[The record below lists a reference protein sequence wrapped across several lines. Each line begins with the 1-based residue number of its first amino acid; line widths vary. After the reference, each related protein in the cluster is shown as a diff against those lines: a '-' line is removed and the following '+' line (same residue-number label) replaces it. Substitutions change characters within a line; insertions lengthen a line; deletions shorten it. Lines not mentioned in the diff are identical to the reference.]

1 MGPELD
7 LFGWASFLFSFILV
21 IFLLFVTL
29 YVLKRVSLSNFSS
42 SPSNGLKVVQSLS
55 LGGRQRLI
63 WVQKGPKNL
72 ILGVSLQQISL
83 LSEWTSDTIEDTEEE
98 ALNRSSE
105 SANMSQASYSF
116 VSFLR
121 QLLRKKNDY

>member
-7 LFGWASFLFSFILV
+7 LFGWASFLLSFILV

-98 ALNRSSE
+98 ALNRPSE

-116 VSFLR
+116 GSFLR